1 MISDTPAMTAGGMHG
16 LSSVRERTARAH
28 LCERPLA
35 RLWHQIRHEWQFQ
48 RWLVLVEWLLLGG
61 AALASLEEKPGTLAD
76 LTLTP
81 AFFLALLITGRSVRA
96 DAPCNTDVMS
106 HTRPVGRA
114 TVWGAKVLFFTFT
127 LLLPFVLQALPQFRG
142 FSFGA
147 VEWFGV
153 VMGTLL
159 PAAVLGTLTAVLL
172 SHARSMR
179 ESTALG
185 FLALVLI
192 TGLVVA
198 MANLSDDND
207 KMLCGA
213 GVAAVMLIFSA
224 LISWWLLSVR
234 TSRCLSLACLLLGGA
249 TACAL
254 PFAWGWD
261 WRQVPRL
268 AYTATPLS
276 LHIGSA
282 PASGG
287 QVLWPSLHL
296 VGLPPDHV
304 ASVIALAP
312 VGLEKAPWPPK
323 GVISSDYTSVNTT
336 TGMESQLPR
345 WMTENHTEALA
356 AHYPPASLWLGYPV
370 DDPRGPSLAGVL
382 KHTLKT
388 EPKAAEKPWRLRVAI
403 SRMHRVFSR
412 PLGEAIREPMRVAS
426 PTPGYRLDLRLGKI
440 DVPSYGGQILFAG
453 RLEHRFPLL
462 VPEGSHA
469 RIRPLGYLPQQNFM
483 AVLHSPALGEVRVG
497 QETEDPSS
505 PDEPAVFFS
514 GHSRRA
520 NFTLPHPRAQMDMT
534 GLTLEKWVAESTL
547 DLWWPEEKGTLDL
560 EITAEQMAEALA
572 AENKLRPIS
581 R

>member
-1 MISDTPAMTAGGMHG
+1 MTSDTSAMTAGRMHG
-16 LSSVRERTARAH
+16 LSSVRDGAARAT
-28 LCERPLA
+28 LCAPPLA

-48 RWLVLVEWLLLGG
+48 RWLVVVEWLLLGG
-61 AALASLEEKPGTLAD
+61 AALASMEEKPGTLAD

-81 AFFLALLITGRSVRA
+81 AAFLALLIIGRSVRA

-114 TVWGAKVLFFTFT
+114 TVWGAKLLFLTFT
-127 LLLPFVLQALPQFRG
+127 LLLPWVLQALPQFRG

-153 VMGTLL
+153 AMGTLL
-159 PAAVLGTLTAVLL
+159 PAALLGTLTAALL

-179 ESTALG
+179 EGTALG

-198 MANLSDDND
+198 TRNLSSQRDE
-207 KMLCGA
+207 MLCGA
-213 GVAAVMLIFSA
+213 GVAALVLILSA
-224 LISWWLLSVR
+224 LTSWWLQSVR
-234 TSRCLSLACLLLGGA
+234 TSRRLSWTCLLLGGA

-268 AYTATPLS
+268 AYTTTPLS

-312 VGLEKAPWPPK
+312 VSLDKAPWPPK

-336 TGMESQLPR
+336 TGIESQLWR

-356 AHYPPASLWLGYPV
+356 AHYPPGSLWLGYPV
-370 DDPRGPSLAGVL
+370 DDPRGPNLAGVL

-412 PLGEAIREPMRVAS
+412 PLGEAIREPIRVAS
-426 PTPGYRLDLRLGKI
+426 PTPGYRLDFRLGML
-440 DVPSYGGQILFAG
+440 DVPSYGGQILFSG
-453 RLEHRFPLL
+453 TLKHRFPLL
-462 VPEGSHA
+462 VPEGRRA

-483 AVLHSPALGEVRVG
+483 AVLHSPALGEVSVG
-497 QETEDPSS
+497 QEGEDPTS
-505 PDEPAVFFS
+505 PEPAVFLS

-520 NFTLPHPRAQMDMT
+520 NFTLPHPRAQMDIS
-534 GLTLEKWVAESTL
+534 GLSLEKWVSESTL

-572 AENKLRPIS
+572 AENKLRPVS